1 MTGIVFDIKKFA
13 INDGPGIRTAVFL
26 KGCPLRCLWCHNP
39 ESQRIEPE
47 LSFLPDKCIGCGF
60 CASACPNGCFD
71 GGAFDRTRCRS
82 CGKCTEKCYAGARE
96 LIGRTAEIG
105 EIMAEVLK
113 DLSVFVSNRNFHHHF
128 PPFLC

>member
-60 CASACPNGCFD
+60 CASACPNRLLRRRRVRPD
-71 GGAFDRTRCRS
+71 A
-82 CGKCTEKCYAGARE
+82 
-96 LIGRTAEIG
+96 
-105 EIMAEVLK
+105 M
-113 DLSVFVSNRNFHHHF
+113 
-128 PPFLC
+128 PFLRKMHGKVLRRSA